1 MYNLSMGP
9 GRNGPYPAEET
20 EMSNGCSWRFT
31 MLLATIVAVSAGA
44 ANLVLAQANETQVV
58 QREITFVPE
67 RIDVKVGAAVVFVND
82 DRFGHNVYSETPGAD
97 FDIGR
102 QPAGQRTPVVFRRA
116 GTFEVRCR
124 IHPKMRLDVVVSS

>member
-1 MYNLSMGP
+1 MKQS
-9 GRNGPYPAEET
+9 AT
-20 EMSNGCSWRFT
+20 WRFP
-31 MLLATIVAVSAGA
+31 ARIAAVLILTAGA
-44 ANLVLAQANETQVV
+44 TNLVLAQAGETIVA

-67 RIDVKVGAAVVFVND
+67 RIDVKVGSTVVFVND

-124 IHPKMRLDVVVSS
+124 IHPKMRLEVAVTS

>member
-1 MYNLSMGP
+1 M
-9 GRNGPYPAEET
+9 RQAK
-20 EMSNGCSWRFT
+20 SWRFAG
-31 MLLATIVAVSAGA
+31 LLAAVVTGSALA
-44 ANLVLAQANETQVV
+44 ANLVLAQAPEVLV
-58 QREITFVPE
+58 FQREITFVPE
-67 RIDVKVGAAVVFVND
+67 RIELKAGSPVVFVND

-124 IHPKMRLDVVVSS
+124 IHPKMRLEVVVSS

>member
-1 MYNLSMGP
+1 MDYARIVGF
-9 GRNGPYPAEET
+9 PA
-20 EMSNGCSWRFT
+20 
-31 MLLATIVAVSAGA
+31 LLAAILAVSAGA
-44 ANLVLAQANETQVV
+44 TSLVMAQASETIVA

-67 RIDVKVGAAVVFVND
+67 KLEVKVGTTVVFVND

-116 GTFEVRCR
+116 GMFEVRCR
-124 IHPKMRLDVVVSS
+124 IHPKMRLDVAVSS

>member
-1 MYNLSMGP
+1 MKHVD
-9 GRNGPYPAEET
+9 A
-20 EMSNGCSWRFT
+20 WRFAT
-31 MLLATIVAVSAGA
+31 LLAAVLAASAGVT
-44 ANLVLAQANETQVV
+44 NLVLAQTGEIMVV
-58 QREITFVPE
+58 QRDIAFMPE
-67 RIDVKVGAAVVFVND
+67 RVEVKTGSTVVFVNE

-124 IHPKMRLDVVVSS
+124 IHPKMRLEVAVTS

>member
-1 MYNLSMGP
+1 MRHGGTWCFVALLTAVMG
-9 GRNGPYPAEET
+9 
-20 EMSNGCSWRFT
+20 
-31 MLLATIVAVSAGA
+31 LSAGGT
-44 ANLVLAQANETQVV
+44 NLVLAQSGETIVA

-67 RIDVKVGAAVVFVND
+67 RIDVKVGSTVVFVND
-82 DRFGHNVYSETPGAD
+82 DRCGHNVYSETPGAD

-124 IHPKMRLDVVVSS
+124 IHPKMRLEVAVTS

>member
-1 MYNLSMGP
+1 MRQA
-9 GRNGPYPAEET
+9 GR
-20 EMSNGCSWRFT
+20 WRFPAV
-31 MLLATIVAVSAGA
+31 LVAVTALSGVA
-44 ANLVLAQANETQVV
+44 ADFGLAQAPEILVF

-67 RIDVKVGAAVVFVND
+67 RIELKAGSPVVFVND
-82 DRFGHNVYSETPGAD
+82 DRFGHNVYSETSGAD

-124 IHPKMRLDVVVSS
+124 IHPKMRLEVVVSS

>member
-1 MYNLSMGP
+1 MYIDHRP
-9 GRNGPYPAEET
+9 GRNGLYPAEDIA
-20 EMSNGCSWRFT
+20 MSNGCSWRFT
-31 MLLATIVAVSAGA
+31 LLLAAVAAVSAGT
-44 ANLVLAQANETQVV
+44 ANLVLAQGSETQVV

-102 QPAGQRTPVVFRRA
+102 QPAGQRTPVVFKRA

-124 IHPKMRLDVVVSS
+124 IHPKMRLDVVVTS

>member
-1 MYNLSMGP
+1 MKQV
-9 GRNGPYPAEET
+9 RH
-20 EMSNGCSWRFT
+20 WRFPA
-31 MLLATIVAVSAGA
+31 LLAAVAALSGYSTD
-44 ANLVLAQANETQVV
+44 LVLAQAAETLVY

-67 RIDVKVGAAVVFVND
+67 RIEIKAGSPVVFVND
-82 DRFGHNVYSETPGAD
+82 DRFGHNVYSETSGAD

-124 IHPKMRLDVVVSS
+124 IHPKMRLDVVVTS